1 MGANCPPLA
10 GYKVQTV
17 ECGRRQA
24 DSFLP
29 ELHDVSS
36 YIDAYLAALAKPNL
50 GFPLVVYLY
59 FVMRR
64 EERAHLV
71 EFGEDYRQYMERVPR
86 TNFVAGVVRL
96 LRCRR
101 LGAYE

>member
-1 MGANCPPLA
+1 MYPVTLMLISQHWLSP
-10 GYKVQTV
+10 
-17 ECGRRQA
+17 
-24 DSFLP
+24 
-29 ELHDVSS
+29 
-36 YIDAYLAALAKPNL
+36 IL
-50 GFPLVVYLY
+50 GFPLVVYLC

-64 EERAHLV
+64 EEQANLV

-101 LGAYE
+101 LGAYEGQQAKPEKWGLSAAG